1 MFGHVW
7 RKTAYQLAA
16 VVHIGLLGSVED
28 RRPQQHPETPSR
40 RWAWRHDEGRES
52 ERSFHRRLRQWC
64 NCEMWAAFEVV
75 ESQLFDGRIPLTE
88 FGQFGLARPDVRLQ
102 GITRKL

>member
-1 MFGHVW
+1 M
-7 RKTAYQLAA
+7 AYQLAA

-40 RWAWRHDEGRES
+40 IWAWRHDEGRES
-52 ERSFHRRLRQWC
+52 ERSFHRRLRQWG

-75 ESQLFDGRIPLTE
+75 ESKLVDSRIPLTE
-88 FGQFGLARPDVRLQ
+88 FGQCDLARPDVRLQ